1 MLPFRRILCPT
12 DYSEAASAAL
22 EKACELARHFGAQLY
37 VLHVVPPLGSEAGYE
52 VGALPDFERERLD
65 TATTELVAFMAQH
78 DTSGVS
84 VHTLVKM
91 GNAPT
96 EIELAAQQEEIDL
109 IVISTHGTTGWRHLV
124 FGKVT
129 EKVLRQTHCPLLVV
143 HPPQQ

>member
-12 DYSEAASAAL
+12 DYSDASSVAL
-22 EKACELARHFGAQLY
+22 QRGCELARHFGAQLY

-52 VGALPDFERERLD
+52 LGAIPDFERERLD
-65 TATTELVAFMAQH
+65 TAERELNEFMARQ
-78 DTSGVS
+78 DTSGVT
-84 VHTLVKM
+84 VQKMVKM
-91 GNAPT
+91 GNAHA
-96 EIELAAQQEEIDL
+96 EIELAAQQEGVDL
-109 IVISTHGTTGWRHLV
+109 IVIATHGTTGWRHLV